1 MLHQPPESRCRG
13 GIRNLHI
20 ILHSY
25 APFPLALRPVMGSE
39 QKKIQSAKEPFQ
51 MQYHKPRMRKV
62 RILAT
67 LGPASDTPEMI
78 EKLFRAGA
86 DAFRVNMSH
95 GEQAE
100 KAKLIANIR
109 ALEKSYNRPT
119 TILVDLQGPK
129 LRVGTF
135 AGGKV
140 ELRTGGAFRLD
151 TNKKAGDAAR
161 VHLPHPEIF
170 AALEIGTRLLLDDGK
185 VVLRVTDISP
195 DHIDTSVEVG
205 GMLSDRKGL
214 NVPDVVVP
222 IAALTDKDRS
232 DLAFALE
239 QGVDWVAMSFVQRPE
254 DVAEGKKLI
263 GGKAALLA
271 KIEKPAAIHRLEE
284 ILELADGV
292 MVARGDLGVE
302 LPPEQVPP
310 LQKKI
315 VSTARQMG
323 KPVVVATQMLESMIV
338 APTPTRAEVS
348 DVATA
353 IYDGADAVMLSAE
366 TAAGAWPIEAVSIMD
381 RIAQQVES
389 DPDFFKRIHFTE
401 TPADATT
408 ADALAE
414 ASGRIADTV
423 ETSAIVCFTS
433 SGSTARRISR
443 ERPAVPVLVLTASQ
457 QTARRLGLLWGAF
470 AVRTKDIGSFEE
482 MVAKGKRMALRYH
495 LGSAGAR
502 LIMMAGVPFG
512 TPGSTNVLHVVRLT
526 GDELKG
532 H

>member
-1 MLHQPPESRCRG
+1 
-13 GIRNLHI
+13 
-20 ILHSY
+20 
-25 APFPLALRPVMGSE
+25 
-39 QKKIQSAKEPFQ
+39 

-78 EKLFRAGA
+78 EKLYRAGA

-95 GEQAE
+95 GDQAD
-100 KAKLIANIR
+100 KARLIANIR
-109 ALEKSYNRPT
+109 ALEKAYNRPT

-135 AGGKV
+135 TGGKV
-140 ELRTGGAFRLD
+140 ELKAGAHFRLD
-151 TNKKAGDAAR
+151 TNKKAGDAKR
-161 VHLPHPEIF
+161 VHLPHPEVF
-170 AALEIGTRLLLDDGK
+170 AALEVDARLLLDDGK
-185 VVLRVTDISP
+185 LVLRVTEIGP
-195 DHIDTSVEVG
+195 DHIDTKVEVG

-232 DLAFALE
+232 DLAFALD

-271 KIEKPAAIHRLEE
+271 KIEKPAAIGRLEE

-302 LPPEQVPP
+302 LPPEKVPP

-315 VSTARQMG
+315 VSTARRMG

-338 APTPTRAEVS
+338 SPSPTRAEVS

-381 RIAQQVES
+381 RIAQQVEG

-457 QTARRLGLLWGAF
+457 TTARRLGLLWGAF